1 MMRQNQPSLNKK
13 ASNSRRWSRWRLGAS
28 CCRTVIVAVLL
39 LQILVIYHRIPN
51 SNNDNDITITETAP
65 NDGGDGKGGAKGYTM
80 PPRDSSFHSA
90 GFVHIGKTGGS
101 TISTLLRNGCTSF
114 VEGSC
119 KRNITHETVV
129 SKYVE
134 HYYHVPDFWRLPET
148 KHESFIISI
157 RDPFDRSVSSLLYHH
172 PRNAEVYQLR
182 QTKKQ
187 LHYGPLA
194 FACFPTL
201 EDFAQLMEGSS
212 TNCNYPYHQR
222 DVVADDCTGLA
233 CAVLHGKV
241 RLFSHL
247 FFNYRNI
254 LYTKLPTEP
263 PRKIY
268 VLRQEDLWDDWR
280 EVNKLFG
287 QTEEV
292 VIPHDFSNLRNISG
306 ITLPV
311 TRDIS
316 VDGRQK
322 LCLALTTEFEAYF
335 KLLILAINMNNVE
348 FEKSLKIADANCPNL
363 NVRAMVQ
370 QIRQSK

>member
-13 ASNSRRWSRWRLGAS
+13 ASSKRWYRKRLGVS
-28 CCRTVIVAVLL
+28 CLWTVIVIALL
-39 LQILVIYHRIPN
+39 LQILAIYNR
-51 SNNDNDITITETAP
+51 ITISNDDGSVPTASTS
-65 NDGGDGKGGAKGYTM
+65 NDGNDKKIKEQTM

-114 VEGSC
+114 VEGPC
-119 KRNITHETVV
+119 RNITHETAV

-148 KHESFIISI
+148 KHEAFIISI

-172 PRNAEVYQLR
+172 PRNAEVYKLR

-187 LHYGPLA
+187 LYYGPIA
-194 FACFPTL
+194 YACFPTL

-241 RLFSHL
+241 RLFAHL

-254 LYTKLPTEP
+254 LYTKLPMEP
-263 PRKIY
+263 RRKIY
-268 VLRQEDLWDDWR
+268 VLRQEYLWDDWR
-280 EVNKLFG
+280 QVNKLLG
-287 QTEEV
+287 QIEEV
-292 VIPHDFSNLRNISG
+292 VVPQDHSNLRNISG
-306 ITLPV
+306 ISLPV
-311 TRDIS
+311 TREIS
-316 VDGRQK
+316 VKGRQK
-322 LCLALTTEFEAYF
+322 LCVALTAEFEAYF
-335 KLLILAINMNNVE
+335 KLLILAINIRDAE
-348 FEKSLKIADANCPNL
+348 FEGSLNIADANCPNL
-363 NVRAMVQ
+363 NVRAIVK
-370 QIRQSK
+370 QIRQSM

>member
-13 ASNSRRWSRWRLGAS
+13 ASSRRWSRWRLGAS
-28 CCRTVIVAVLL
+28 CLWTVILAAVLGEAFF
-39 LQILVIYHRIPN
+39 IYHHIPFFKD
-51 SNNDNDITITETAP
+51 SGATAETAA
-65 NDGGDGKGGAKGYTM
+65 NGSDGKGYKEPTM
-80 PPRDSSFHSA
+80 PPRESSFHTA

-119 KRNITHETVV
+119 RNITHETVV

-148 KHESFIISI
+148 KHEAFIISI

-187 LHYGPLA
+187 LYYGPLA
-194 FACFPTL
+194 YACFPKL
-201 EDFAQLMEGSS
+201 EDFAQLMQGSS

-254 LYTKLPTEP
+254 LYTKLPMEP
-263 PRKIY
+263 RRKIY
-268 VLRQEDLWDDWR
+268 VLRQEYMWDDWR
-280 EVNKLFG
+280 QVNKLLG

-292 VIPHDFSNLRNISG
+292 VVPRDFSNLRNVSG
-306 ITLPV
+306 IVLPV

-322 LCLALTTEFEAYF
+322 LCVALTTEFEAYF
-335 KLLILAINMNNVE
+335 KLLIFAININDVE
-348 FEKSLKIADANCPNL
+348 FEKSLTLADANCPNL

-370 QIRQSK
+370 QIRKSM